1 MRSNV
6 SRGMPSLIFLA
17 LLPFFL
23 FLFPSSS
30 CTAEPK
36 DASVSDTVRNKKPDS
51 TAPEKLSVRVLDV
64 MNSRPKNKDR
74 AGLGDKI
81 TVKVDK
87 FDELM
92 KLVDNDISRIE
103 LKINDNVLQDLRPL
117 RKSDDNALEYQLVS
131 DEKNHAIWDSLG
143 SRSKRIV
150 NPVTVSLALENDADN
165 KKVNFRGYDF
175 KLILN
180 NNTIASILFAVGAI
194 LFAVSFLKLGKFDAR
209 LRNYGPESSY
219 SLALVQMAVWYY
231 IVTMAFIY
239 LYFTTGCLPELN
251 NSTMILLGI
260 SSATA
265 VGAKV
270 IDSSNIDKQSENNKT
285 DSDVIVEQEKAGN
298 SLAKKIEGLKSRHFL
313 YDILSDEYGLALSRF
328 QIFVWT
334 LIMVCIFV
342 YDVLSTAAIP
352 DFSDSNVLTLMGISS
367 GSYIGYKLKEDFT
380 QKINR

>member
-1 MRSNV
+1 
-6 SRGMPSLIFLA
+6 MPKLIFLV
-17 LLPFFL
+17 LLPVFL
-23 FLFPSSS
+23 FLFPSLSYS
-30 CTAEPK
+30 ADPK
-36 DASVSDTVRNKKPDS
+36 SVSSPDTILNKKPDN
-51 TAPEKLSVRVLDV
+51 AGPEKLSVRLLEVT
-64 MNSRPKNKDR
+64 NSRPKNKDR

-103 LKINDNVLQDLRPL
+103 LKINDNVLPDLTPL
-117 RKSDDNALEYQLVS
+117 RKSDDNALEYQLVR

-150 NPVTVSLALENDADN
+150 NPVTVSLALENEADN

-180 NNTIASILFAVGAI
+180 NNTIASILFVIGAI
-194 LFAVSFLKLGKFDAR
+194 LFAISFLRLGKFDAR

-239 LYFTTGCLPELN
+239 LYLTTGCLPELN
-251 NSTMILLGI
+251 DSTMILLGI

-270 IDSSNIDKQSENNKT
+270 IDSSNIDKKQTEST
-285 DSDVIVEQEKAGN
+285 DAGPDAIAEQEKEGN
-298 SLAKKIEGLKSRHFL
+298 SLAIKIKGLKSRHFL

-334 LIMVCIFV
+334 LIMVSIFV